1 MKMII
6 RIILVIVVAG
16 GLAMCHSSKP
26 VKSVE
31 NLKTA
36 FNDETTAS
44 EKYAKFAQEAMKEG
58 YDTLAKLFEATSKS
72 ESIHAFNHGKV
83 FEKYTGKV
91 LNAEIG
97 SYEIKTTPE
106 NLQTAIRGETYEMQT
121 MYPGFIR
128 IAENEKGAEA
138 AKSFTWAWDGEK
150 RHLNY
155 YRQVESAIAK
165 GNENGLSFEWYIC
178 PTCGNIYNTSDIK
191 GNCDFCLTP
200 KANFIGYTEEPGGE

>member
-106 NLQTAIRGETYEMQT
+106 NLQTAIRGETYE
-121 MYPGFIR
+121 
-128 IAENEKGAEA
+128 
-138 AKSFTWAWDGEK
+138 
-150 RHLNY
+150 L
-155 YRQVESAIAK
+155 
-165 GNENGLSFEWYIC
+165 
-178 PTCGNIYNTSDIK
+178 
-191 GNCDFCLTP
+191 
-200 KANFIGYTEEPGGE
+200 